1 MVDPD
6 ISSLPVHILPI
17 TLPLMLTSENHG
29 INNTD
34 GVHPLTPWVQSNLV
48 SLLPLQNFESRT
60 GAQVALGNVGTIFW
74 DAFVEQMRSDGRE
87 IGSVQFKA
95 FSRGFFMAYFEH
107 ISQKDNSQAQ
117 GSVVKTMISKQI
129 CL

>member
-1 MVDPD
+1 M
-6 ISSLPVHILPI
+6 
-17 TLPLMLTSENHG
+17 
-29 INNTD
+29 
-34 GVHPLTPWVQSNLV
+34 
-48 SLLPLQNFESRT
+48 
-60 GAQVALGNVGTIFW
+60 ALGNVRTIFW

-87 IGSVQFKA
+87 IGSVQFKD

-129 CL
+129 CLRTTFGDDGNAVRRICQLYNALKTRAKAKLKECRDKKQNVSMSLGWFNE